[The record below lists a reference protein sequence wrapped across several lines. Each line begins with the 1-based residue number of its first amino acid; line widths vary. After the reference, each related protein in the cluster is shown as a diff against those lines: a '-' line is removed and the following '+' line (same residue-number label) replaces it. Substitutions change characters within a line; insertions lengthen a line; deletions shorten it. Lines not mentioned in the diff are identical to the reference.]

1 MTVKSFLYGL
11 KQFSIWHDKKIIFYT
26 YASRGRK
33 SWIAHPASSELIA
46 EVANYPIEDI
56 TIENNELRVF
66 VDHIIK

>member
-26 YASRGRK
+26 YASRCRK
-33 SWIAHPASSELIA
+33 SWKAHQLTREIIAALD
-46 EVANYPIEDI
+46 NYPIEDI

-66 VDHIIK
+66 VDFVKK

>member
-1 MTVKSFLYGL
+1 MTVKSFLHGL

-26 YASRGRK
+26 YASWSRK
-33 SWIAHPASSELIA
+33 SWKAHQLTPELVA
-46 EVANYPIEDI
+46 ELNNYPIEDI